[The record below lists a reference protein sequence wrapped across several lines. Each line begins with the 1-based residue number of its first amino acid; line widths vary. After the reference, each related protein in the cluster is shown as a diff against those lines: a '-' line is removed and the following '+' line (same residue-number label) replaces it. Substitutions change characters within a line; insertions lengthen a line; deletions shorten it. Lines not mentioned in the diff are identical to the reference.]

1 MLFRSLET
9 FRAELKQGCHRHR
22 IDLVPMVT
30 DQPYAEALAQYLTLR
45 MRR

>member
-1 MLFRSLET
+1 MSTIDLPAPGMRS
-9 FRAELKQGCHRHR
+9 G